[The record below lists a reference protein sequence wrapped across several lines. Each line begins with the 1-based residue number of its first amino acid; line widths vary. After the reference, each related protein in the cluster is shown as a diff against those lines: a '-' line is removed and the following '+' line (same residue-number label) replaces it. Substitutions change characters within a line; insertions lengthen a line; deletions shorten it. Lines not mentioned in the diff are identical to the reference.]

1 MTAKVI
7 DLSSRRPA
15 PHPDFADK
23 THIFSGT
30 PIGASVDA
38 HRASQAALVDVM
50 RSLVAGKRD
59 PSPLTAPSLH
69 ALRLLKR
76 KGETLAEVMQ
86 HMLERKPGSW
96 DYMLKPWGLV
106 PTRFP
111 DLNMSLDIG
120 EGCKAEKTLAKALGP
135 GWRAAVA
142 ADCYA
147 LDIKFGT
154 LVPGVWHAYA
164 QFRHRV
170 PE

>member
-76 KGETLAEVMQ
+76 KG
-86 HMLERKPGSW
+86 
-96 DYMLKPWGLV
+96 
-106 PTRFP
+106 
-111 DLNMSLDIG
+111 
-120 EGCKAEKTLAKALGP
+120 
-135 GWRAAVA
+135 
-142 ADCYA
+142 
-147 LDIKFGT
+147 
-154 LVPGVWHAYA
+154 
-164 QFRHRV
+164 
-170 PE
+170 